1 MLTSTRTVSCG
12 LQSDGTGRINRNSVR
27 PILMTV
33 CTFFDMNNPAA
44 GVTKYDM
51 ANLAADTAYG
61 VLVDDSPAG
70 ADVKVYVTSL
80 EGSALYVD
88 R

>member
-1 MLTSTRTVSCG
+1 MGQDALTVIRYTN
-12 LQSDGTGRINRNSVR
+12 SDDGVTS
-27 PILMTV
+27 
-33 CTFFDMNNPAA
+33 FDTNNPAA

-70 ADVKVYVTSL
+70 TDVKVYQR
-80 EGSALYVD
+80 ALKA
-88 R
+88 